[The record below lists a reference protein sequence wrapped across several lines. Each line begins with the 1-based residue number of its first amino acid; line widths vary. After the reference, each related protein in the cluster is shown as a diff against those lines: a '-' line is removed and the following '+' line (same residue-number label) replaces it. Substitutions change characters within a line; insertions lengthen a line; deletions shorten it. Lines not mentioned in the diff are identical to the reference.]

1 MLSEVQYELLM
12 ILEKGESYSG
22 KVKVIF
28 NLKDKREDHLFL
40 DFHGKAISE
49 MKVNGTNIDIS
60 NVKFESHKVY
70 LPRYLL

>member
-1 MLSEVQYELLM
+1 M
-12 ILEKGESYSG
+12 K
-22 KVKVIF
+22 F
-28 NLKDKREDHLFL
+28 RLKDKREDHLFL

-60 NVKFESHKVY
+60 NVKFESHKVD